1 MRHAWHLGRGESCDC
16 AQDDT
21 SLEFLKRTAER
32 IFFFRH
38 LTVVNK
44 WRLIH
49 AMPTH
54 DDFPLP
60 EDTAPHADRLTLD
73 DLASLTGTT
82 ARTVRF
88 YIQQGLVSRP
98 EGAKRGAYYLRRH
111 VEQLLMIRRW
121 TDAGLSLDRIREL
134 VAGAP
139 EDPPPQPARPGSVEV
154 WSRVTLADGLE
165 IHLEPGRAGLSPE
178 QVRALVRG
186 IADAYHAV
194 RSAPGHVA
202 AASPDDE

>member
-1 MRHAWHLGRGESCDC
+1 
-16 AQDDT
+16 
-21 SLEFLKRTAER
+21 
-32 IFFFRH
+32 
-38 LTVVNK
+38 
-44 WRLIH
+44 
-49 AMPTH
+49 MPTH
-54 DDFPLP
+54 DDNLP
-60 EDTAPHADRLTLD
+60 SEADPASPDRLTLD

-98 EGAKRGAYYLRRH
+98 EGAKRGAFYLRRH

-121 TDAGLSLDRIREL
+121 TDAGLSLDRVREL

-139 EDPPPQPARPGSVEV
+139 EDPPPSAAKPGTVEV

-178 QVRALVRG
+178 QVRALVRAVG
-186 IADAYHAV
+186 DAYHAV
-194 RSAPGHVA
+194 RAAPAGHA
-202 AASPDDE
+202 TPAPIDDERR

>member
-1 MRHAWHLGRGESCDC
+1 
-16 AQDDT
+16 
-21 SLEFLKRTAER
+21 
-32 IFFFRH
+32 
-38 LTVVNK
+38 
-44 WRLIH
+44 
-49 AMPTH
+49 MPTH
-54 DDFPLP
+54 DDLLP
-60 EDTAPHADRLTLD
+60 SDDSSIPPGDRLTLD

-88 YIQQGLVSRP
+88 YIQQALVSRP
-98 EGAKRGAYYLRRH
+98 EGAKRGAFYTRRH

-121 TDAGLSLDRIREL
+121 TDAGLSLDRVREL

-139 EDPPPQPARPGSVEV
+139 EDPPPAPARPGTVEV

-194 RSAPGHVA
+194 RATPTPAP
-202 AASPDDE
+202 SDDERR

>member
-1 MRHAWHLGRGESCDC
+1 
-16 AQDDT
+16 
-21 SLEFLKRTAER
+21 
-32 IFFFRH
+32 
-38 LTVVNK
+38 
-44 WRLIH
+44 
-49 AMPTH
+49 MPTH
-54 DDFPLP
+54 DDPTP
-60 EDTAPHADRLTLD
+60 DEDHLTLD

-82 ARTVRF
+82 PRTVRF

-139 EDPPPQPARPGSVEV
+139 EDPPPVAARPGTVQV

-165 IHLEPGRAGLSPE
+165 VHLEPGRAGLSPE
-178 QVRALVRG
+178 QVRALVHAV
-186 IADAYHAV
+186 ADAYHAV
-194 RSAPGHVA
+194 RATPAGPLTD
-202 AASPDDE
+202 AASNVD

>member
-1 MRHAWHLGRGESCDC
+1 
-16 AQDDT
+16 
-21 SLEFLKRTAER
+21 
-32 IFFFRH
+32 
-38 LTVVNK
+38 
-44 WRLIH
+44 
-49 AMPTH
+49 MPTH
-54 DDFPLP
+54 DDNPSP
-60 EDTAPHADRLTLD
+60 ETDPSTPDRLTLD

-82 ARTVRF
+82 PRTVRF

-98 EGAKRGAYYLRRH
+98 EGAKRGSFYLRRH

-139 EDPPPQPARPGSVEV
+139 EDPPPGAARPGSVEV

-178 QVRALVRG
+178 QVRALVRA

-194 RSAPGHVA
+194 RATPAGHATPAPT
-202 AASPDDE
+202 DDDRR

>member
-1 MRHAWHLGRGESCDC
+1 
-16 AQDDT
+16 
-21 SLEFLKRTAER
+21 
-32 IFFFRH
+32 
-38 LTVVNK
+38 
-44 WRLIH
+44 
-49 AMPTH
+49 MPTH
-54 DDFPLP
+54 DDPLAT
-60 EDTAPHADRLTLD
+60 DHASTAPGDRLTLD

-88 YIQQGLVSRP
+88 YIQQALVSRP
-98 EGAKRGAYYLRRH
+98 EGAKRGAFYTRRH

-139 EDPPPQPARPGSVEV
+139 EDPPPTPARAGTAEV

-178 QVRALVRG
+178 QVRALVR
-186 IADAYHAV
+186 AVVDAYHAV
-194 RSAPGHVA
+194 RAAPTGPA
-202 AASPDDE
+202 TPAPADDGRR

>member
-1 MRHAWHLGRGESCDC
+1 MPT
-16 AQDDT
+16 QDDT
-21 SLEFLKRTAER
+21 
-32 IFFFRH
+32 
-38 LTVVNK
+38 
-44 WRLIH
+44 
-49 AMPTH
+49 
-54 DDFPLP
+54 PLP
-60 EDTAPHADRLTLD
+60 EDAGAPSNDRLTLD

-88 YIQQGLVSRP
+88 YIQQALVSRP
-98 EGAKRGAYYLRRH
+98 EGAKRGAYYTRRH

-139 EDPPPQPARPGSVEV
+139 QDPPPSAAKPGTVEV

-194 RSAPGHVA
+194 RAAPIGHVTPA
-202 AASPDDE
+202 PTDDEDRR

>member
-1 MRHAWHLGRGESCDC
+1 
-16 AQDDT
+16 
-21 SLEFLKRTAER
+21 
-32 IFFFRH
+32 
-38 LTVVNK
+38 
-44 WRLIH
+44 
-49 AMPTH
+49 MPTH
-54 DDFPLP
+54 DDLLP
-60 EDTAPHADRLTLD
+60 SDDSSIPPGDRLTLD

-88 YIQQGLVSRP
+88 YIQQALVSRP
-98 EGAKRGAYYLRRH
+98 EGAKRGAFYTRRH

-121 TDAGLSLDRIREL
+121 TDAGLSLDRVREL

-139 EDPPPQPARPGSVEV
+139 EDPPPAPARPGTVEV

-165 IHLEPGRAGLSPE
+165 DHLEPGRAGLSPE

-194 RSAPGHVA
+194 RATPTPAP
-202 AASPDDE
+202 SDDERR

>member
-1 MRHAWHLGRGESCDC
+1 
-16 AQDDT
+16 
-21 SLEFLKRTAER
+21 
-32 IFFFRH
+32 
-38 LTVVNK
+38 
-44 WRLIH
+44 
-49 AMPTH
+49 MPTN
-54 DDFPLP
+54 DDLSPP
-60 EDTAPHADRLTLD
+60 DTGDAAAAPDRLTLD

-98 EGAKRGAYYLRRH
+98 EGAKRGAHYLRRH

-139 EDPPPQPARPGSVEV
+139 EDPVPAPVRPGTVEV

-165 IHLEPGRAGLSPE
+165 IHLEPGRAGLAPE

-194 RSAPGHVA
+194 RAAPPGHGTPA
-202 AASPDDE
+202 PSDDDDRR

>member
-1 MRHAWHLGRGESCDC
+1 
-16 AQDDT
+16 
-21 SLEFLKRTAER
+21 
-32 IFFFRH
+32 
-38 LTVVNK
+38 
-44 WRLIH
+44 
-49 AMPTH
+49 MPTH
-54 DDFPLP
+54 DDSDLEPDAGHLS
-60 EDTAPHADRLTLD
+60 LD
-73 DLASLTGTT
+73 DLASLAGVT

-98 EGAKRGAYYLRRH
+98 EGAKRGAFYLQRH

-139 EDPPPQPARPGSVEV
+139 EDPPPRAAKAGSVEV

-178 QVRALVRG
+178 QVRALVR
-186 IADAYHAV
+186 AVTAAYRDV
-194 RSAPGHVA
+194 RRSSDVH
-202 AASPDDE
+202 E

>member
-1 MRHAWHLGRGESCDC
+1 
-16 AQDDT
+16 
-21 SLEFLKRTAER
+21 
-32 IFFFRH
+32 
-38 LTVVNK
+38 
-44 WRLIH
+44 
-49 AMPTH
+49 MPTH
-54 DDFPLP
+54 DDPTP
-60 EDTAPHADRLTLD
+60 TEDDRLTLD
-73 DLASLTGTT
+73 DLASLAGTT

-139 EDPPPQPARPGSVEV
+139 EDPPPSAARPGSVEV

-194 RSAPGHVA
+194 RSAPNGHVTTA
-202 AASPDDE
+202 PADDEDCR

>member
-1 MRHAWHLGRGESCDC
+1 
-16 AQDDT
+16 
-21 SLEFLKRTAER
+21 
-32 IFFFRH
+32 
-38 LTVVNK
+38 
-44 WRLIH
+44 
-49 AMPTH
+49 MPTH
-54 DDFPLP
+54 DDTLSADATPILP
-60 EDTAPHADRLTLD
+60 SPDRLTLD

-98 EGAKRGAYYLRRH
+98 EGAKRGAFYVRRH

-139 EDPPPQPARPGSVEV
+139 EDPPPSPARPGAVEV

>member
-1 MRHAWHLGRGESCDC
+1 M
-16 AQDDT
+16 QT
-21 SLEFLKRTAER
+21 
-32 IFFFRH
+32 
-38 LTVVNK
+38 
-44 WRLIH
+44 
-49 AMPTH
+49 MPTN
-54 DDFPLP
+54 DDSTST
-60 EDTAPHADRLTLD
+60 DAPPSPDRLTLD

-98 EGAKRGAYYLRRH
+98 EGAKRGSFYLRRH

-139 EDPPPQPARPGSVEV
+139 EDPAPSPARPGMVEV

-186 IADAYHAV
+186 IADVYHAV
-194 RSAPGHVA
+194 RSQA
-202 AASPDDE
+202 ADPAGPSDGDRR

>member
-1 MRHAWHLGRGESCDC
+1 
-16 AQDDT
+16 
-21 SLEFLKRTAER
+21 
-32 IFFFRH
+32 
-38 LTVVNK
+38 
-44 WRLIH
+44 
-49 AMPTH
+49 MPTH
-54 DDFPLP
+54 DDSLP
-60 EDTAPHADRLTLD
+60 PDDAGSSPERLTLD

-98 EGAKRGAYYLRRH
+98 EGSKRGAFYLRRH

-139 EDPPPQPARPGSVEV
+139 EDPAPTAARPGTVEV

-165 IHLEPGRAGLSPE
+165 IHLEPGRAGLTPE

-194 RSAPGHVA
+194 RAAPAGHVTPA
-202 AASPDDE
+202 PSSDDDRR

>member
-1 MRHAWHLGRGESCDC
+1 MH
-16 AQDDT
+16 DDT
-21 SLEFLKRTAER
+21 
-32 IFFFRH
+32 
-38 LTVVNK
+38 
-44 WRLIH
+44 
-49 AMPTH
+49 
-54 DDFPLP
+54 PLP
-60 EDTAPHADRLTLD
+60 EDANAPSNDRLTLD

-88 YIQQGLVSRP
+88 YIQQALVSRP
-98 EGAKRGAYYLRRH
+98 EGAKRGAYYTRRH

-139 EDPPPQPARPGSVEV
+139 QDPPPSAAKPGTVEV

-165 IHLEPGRAGLSPE
+165 IHLEPGRAGLSSE

-194 RSAPGHVA
+194 RAAPIGHVTPA
-202 AASPDDE
+202 PTDDEDRR

>member
-1 MRHAWHLGRGESCDC
+1 
-16 AQDDT
+16 
-21 SLEFLKRTAER
+21 
-32 IFFFRH
+32 
-38 LTVVNK
+38 
-44 WRLIH
+44 
-49 AMPTH
+49 MPTH
-54 DDFPLP
+54 DDPTP
-60 EDTAPHADRLTLD
+60 TEDDRLTLD
-73 DLASLTGTT
+73 DLASLAGTT

-139 EDPPPQPARPGSVEV
+139 EDPPPSAARPGSVEV

-194 RSAPGHVA
+194 RSAPNGHVTPA
-202 AASPDDE
+202 PADDEDRR